1 MISNQLVISKENHA
15 ARVAFSETAL
25 VRNHDDRH
33 GGRFVELSNEVRD
46 FRAGLLSKCPGFFG
60 QQSSLLLA
68 AVKFGRAMSRSRT
81 QTYVTPTP
89 AGTITKASSASTD

>member
-1 MISNQLVISKENHA
+1 MRRAWHSARPRSCVIMMIVMAGDSLNSRMKFVISVQVYS
-15 ARVAFSETAL
+15 RS
-25 VRNHDDRH
+25 
-33 GGRFVELSNEVRD
+33 
-46 FRAGLLSKCPGFFG
+46 CPGFFG